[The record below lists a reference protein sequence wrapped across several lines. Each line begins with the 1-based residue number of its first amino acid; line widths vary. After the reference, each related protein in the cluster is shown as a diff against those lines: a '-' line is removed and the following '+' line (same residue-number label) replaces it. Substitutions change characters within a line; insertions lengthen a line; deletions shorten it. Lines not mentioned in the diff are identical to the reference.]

1 METKIIFTNEKLANL
16 IADNYCYISIFQIC
30 KTIWRDEVQ
39 GGNILRRPMVKRIGV
54 VCFSYVSRT
63 LRLTLFRRIIN
74 EWNTKLISLST
85 EWGVETSEKLR
96 ATEVGTE
103 SHLVST
109 SEREEQLRSQ
119 SLEPKRRPRTDKDG
133 QSTRSGVGATTTATT
148 YYPLRPLQ
156 EGRYS
161 KSNLSNQT
169 YQTKLTTLNL
179 LNQTFLGWV
188 HYCYF
193 LPTTGDY
200 KSSTLLS

>member
-1 METKIIFTNEKLANL
+1 MTTTKSCDFTFDILWHFLGHILESWSGMETKIIFTNEKLANL

-30 KTIWRDEVQ
+30 KTVWRDEVQ

-119 SLEPKRRPRTDKDG
+119 SLEPKRRPRTDKDQ
-133 QSTRSGVGATTTATT
+133 QSTRSGVRATTIATT
-148 YYPLRPLQ
+148 YYPLWPLQ
-156 EGRYS
+156 VGGGVNHE
-161 KSNLSNQT
+161 T
-169 YQTKLTTLNL
+169 
-179 LNQTFLGWV
+179 
-188 HYCYF
+188 
-193 LPTTGDY
+193 
-200 KSSTLLS
+200 

>member
-30 KTIWRDEVQ
+30 KTVWRDEVQ

-148 YYPLRPLQ
+148 YYPLWPLQ
-156 EGRYS
+156 GGRYS
-161 KSNLSNQT
+161 KSNLSNHT
-169 YQTKLTTLNL
+169 Y
-179 LNQTFLGWV
+179 
-188 HYCYF
+188 
-193 LPTTGDY
+193 
-200 KSSTLLS
+200 

>member
-16 IADNYCYISIFQIC
+16 IVDNYCYISIFQIY

-54 VCFSYVSRT
+54 VCFSCVSRT

-200 KSSTLLS
+200 KSFTLVS

>member
-1 METKIIFTNEKLANL
+1 MDTKIIFTNEKLANL
-16 IADNYCYISIFQIC
+16 IVDNYCYISIFQIC

-39 GGNILRRPMVKRIGV
+39 GGNILRWPMVKRIGV
-54 VCFSYVSRT
+54 ICFSYVSRT

-85 EWGVETSEKLR
+85 EWGVETNEKLE

-133 QSTRSGVGATTTATT
+133 QSTRSGVGATATTTT
-148 YYPLRPLQ
+148 YYPLWPLQ

-169 YQTKLTTLNL
+169 YQIW
-179 LNQTFLGWV
+179 G
-188 HYCYF
+188 HYYCQNF
-193 LPTTGDY
+193 LPTLATARGTIL
-200 KSSTLLS
+200 KVKPLKPNLSN